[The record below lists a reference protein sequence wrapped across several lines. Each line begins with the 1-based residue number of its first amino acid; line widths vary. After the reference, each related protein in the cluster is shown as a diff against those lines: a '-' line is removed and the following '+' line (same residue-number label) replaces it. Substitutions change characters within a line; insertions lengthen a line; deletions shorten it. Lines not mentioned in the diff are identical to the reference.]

1 MWIVAAVGVKVF
13 YSFTKNQKNLLLC
26 QKMLLY
32 LHKQLIYDTT
42 LFISILLL
50 LLFEKIKAVWILINS

>member
-1 MWIVAAVGVKVF
+1 
-13 YSFTKNQKNLLLC
+13 
-26 QKMLLY
+26 MLLY
-32 LHKQLIYDTT
+32 LHKQLIYDTI